1 MLLQIWAEMKKI
13 LKNKW
18 IWLIFMAV
26 ILISSVF
33 SQSSSNLRE
42 YQGLSDEG
50 EMLNGK
56 EAYWYTEEIG
66 KEYEGAMDD
75 AWFARFEQDY
85 MEAKKKYLAANF
97 DVSRMQEVY
106 GNDWMDYYIANEK
119 DFMNEKHIKENPE
132 YLEQGRMPYYEIE
145 QAPGYTLR
153 YSFLSSLRYNYVE
166 YVQTKPWNQNGIV
179 KKGSEDFSLY
189 SNTLLQNQEKDF
201 IKDTLNKE
209 EIFYYGNSD
218 GWKALLSLI
227 ANSYFLFPMF
237 LILISSNMFNK
248 EKNTQMMEIIRTSKY
263 GKKKCAIAKIIAI
276 TLTAWLFTALLLAAD
291 TLYIFTTMG
300 LGNWQVNAAA
310 AYVSISPFTF
320 QQIYLS
326 TIALY
331 MLGAFVIVQ
340 TCCLLSCL
348 LKSNYVS
355 LLLSTAVIVIPNV
368 LPGKIFHLFPLQF
381 MELGSCLINGA
392 TFQFLDSIY
401 FIKDIAFIWILP
413 IIVFALIGYYYYKSY
428 RFLKE

>member
-18 IWLIFMAV
+18 IWLIFIGV
-26 ILISSVF
+26 ILISNIF

-85 MEAKKKYLAANF
+85 VEEQKKYLAANF

-106 GNDWMDYYIANEK
+106 GNDWMDYYIANEE

-145 QAPGYTLR
+145 QAPRYTLR
-153 YSFLSSLRYNYVE
+153 YSFLSSLRNNYVE
-166 YVQTKPWNQNGIV
+166 HVQTKPWNQNGIV
-179 KKGSEDFSLY
+179 KKGREDFSLY
-189 SNTLLQNQEKDF
+189 SNTLLQNKEKDF

-326 TIALY
+326 AIALY

-355 LLLSTAVIVIPNV
+355 LLLSTAAIVIPNV
-368 LPGKIFHLFPLQF
+368 LPGKIFHLFPMQF
-381 MELGSCLINGA
+381 MELGSSLINGA

-401 FIKDIAFIWILP
+401 FIKDIAFFWILP